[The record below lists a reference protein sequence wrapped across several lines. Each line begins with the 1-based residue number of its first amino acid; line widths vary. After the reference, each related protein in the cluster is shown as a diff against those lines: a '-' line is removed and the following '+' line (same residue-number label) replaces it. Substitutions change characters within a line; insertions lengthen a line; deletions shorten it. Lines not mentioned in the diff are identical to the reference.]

1 MKINAPIQTFQF
13 PSLQTDQIL
22 HIKREDMIHPIISGN
37 KFWKLKYNIQRAQ
50 ELRKE
55 ILITFGGAMSN
66 HIVACAAAA
75 QINGLRSIGII
86 RGEEIIDKWEN
97 NFTLTKASA
106 YGMKFIFVPRNEYR
120 LKEQSSHIQN
130 ILDAVPNYYL
140 VPEGGTNSLAVKG
153 AAEILTEETSTY
165 DIIVSAMGTG
175 GTVSGLSNGALS
187 HQQVIGFPVLK
198 NAHFLVKELLKHT
211 HKENFIVNLEYH
223 FGGYAKITP
232 ELIDFI
238 NEFYYLNHIPLD
250 PIYTGKM
257 MFGLRDMIKKGQIHK
272 DKKILVVHT
281 GGLQGIKE
289 MNKYLSKKNKPI
301 IVT

>member
-1 MKINAPIQTFQF
+1 MNVSIQTFQF
-13 PSLQTDQIL
+13 PGLQTDQVL
-22 HIKREDMIHPIISGN
+22 HIKREDLIHPVISGN
-37 KFWKLKYNIQRAQ
+37 KFWKLKYNIQKAK
-50 ELRKE
+50 ELGKK
-55 ILITFGGAMSN
+55 ILVTFGGAMSN

-75 QINGLRSIGII
+75 NENGFQSIGII
-86 RGEEIIDKWEN
+86 RGEEIVDKWKDN
-97 NFTLTKASA
+97 LTLTEAST
-106 YGMKFIFVPRNEYR
+106 YGMEFIFVPRHEYR
-120 LKEQSSHIQN
+120 LKEQSSYIQN
-130 ILDAVPNYYL
+130 ILNTIPNHYL

-153 AAEILTEETSTY
+153 AAEILSEKTSSY
-165 DIIVSAMGTG
+165 DIITSAMGTG
-175 GTVSGLSNGALS
+175 GTVSGLSVGAFP

-211 HKENFIVNLEYH
+211 SKENFIVNLEYH
-223 FGGYAKITP
+223 FGGYAKITN

-272 DKKILVVHT
+272 DKKILAIHT

-289 MNKYLSKKNKPI
+289 MNKYLKKKNKPI